1 MAKNYAKIAKDK
13 YLEAGKLMTKTQK
26 VKCNIVIHLAAVICG
41 VCGFIPLPVADAIP
55 IAITQVIMILLL
67 GAILEHGI
75 TMAFLKGM
83 FYATAAT
90 FIGRAL
96 VQLIPVVGAI
106 VSTGVAFV
114 VTEAVGWSI
123 AVDMAKSFRTEWE
136 RQKNAKDA
144 ADAYAEAEYYK
155 KALDNDDSEAED
167 FSEP

>member
-13 YLEAGKLMTKTQK
+13 YLEAGRLMTKAQK

-41 VCGFIPLPVADAIP
+41 VFGFIPISFADAIP

-67 GAILEHGI
+67 AAILYHGI
-75 TMAFLKGM
+75 TLAIFKGM
-83 FYATAAT
+83 IYATAAT

-96 VQLIPVVGAI
+96 VQLIPLVGAF
-106 VSTGVAFV
+106 VSAGVAFA

-123 AVDMAKSFRTEWE
+123 AADMAKSFRTEWE